1 MTSKGKKPQT
11 PRLTPRQESVKD
23 GEKSE
28 KTSTVKTTAQS
39 PAVVTNNGKTRQ
51 SKRDSDNNSED
62 NGNDLDSLTSLDNED
77 LSEDEENNEISIKKV
92 GVKLSNILPKPVK
105 SRNSSTP
112 SSSKKGMP
120 R

>member
-1 MTSKGKKPQT
+1 MTSKGKKPHM

-28 KTSTVKTTAQS
+28 KTSTVKTTVQS

-62 NGNDLDSLTSLDNED
+62 NGNDVDSLTSLDNED
-77 LSEDEENNEISIKKV
+77 LSEDEENNEVSLKRV
-92 GVKLSNILPKPVK
+92 GVKLSNILPKPAK
-105 SRNSSTP
+105 SRNSTP
-112 SSSKKGMP
+112 ASSSKKGMP